1 MPSAPTVYEEKETR
15 KQPYRIGRLAG
26 LDIRKWIFNEPD
38 ATADVAV
45 GDRASDIDLERTEL
59 PTTTT
64 RGVLWAA
71 RDDKFSFRH
80 SLQLDGFEFTKR
92 SVLRRTATFYDPSYH
107 LM

>member
-59 PTTTT
+59 PTPRPWVSCGLPETTNFPLDT
-64 RGVLWAA
+64 RC
-71 RDDKFSFRH
+71 S
-80 SLQLDGFEFTKR
+80 
-92 SVLRRTATFYDPSYH
+92 
-107 LM
+107 